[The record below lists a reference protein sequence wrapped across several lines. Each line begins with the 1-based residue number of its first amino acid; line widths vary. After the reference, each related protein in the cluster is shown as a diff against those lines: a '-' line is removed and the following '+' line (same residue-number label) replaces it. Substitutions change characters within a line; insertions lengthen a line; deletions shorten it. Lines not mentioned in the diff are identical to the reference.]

1 MFFMSSLSVYTPQLK
16 WLSIII
22 GLTLS
27 GILPAASATDHIEF
41 NTDVLDLEDKN
52 NIDLSQFSRAGYI
65 MPGVY
70 NLTLKVNG
78 EQMSEIKVPY
88 YTPENDPEASEACLS
103 PELVNKL
110 GLTSALLNKLTWW
123 HEGQCLNQE
132 SLSGLLIRGDLAT
145 SSLYISIP
153 QAYMEYTSPDWDPP
167 SRWDNGISAL
177 LIDYNI
183 NANTTHSYNDGPDS
197 SSLNSN
203 GVAGI
208 NLGAW
213 RFRADWQSHYSH
225 TTGSQGSSQTDFTW
239 NRFYAYR
246 ALSTLKAKLVLGEN
260 YLISNIF
267 DGFRFIG
274 ASIQSELSMMPPNL
288 RGYAPEITGIAKT
301 NATVIVKQQ
310 GRVLYETQVAPG
322 PFRIQDLS
330 DAISGTLDITVKEQD
345 GSVQEFQV
353 DTANLPYLTRPG
365 QTQYKFA
372 LGQPTDTDRQS
383 EGENFAAGEFS
394 WGINNGWSLI
404 GGSLNSQNYH
414 ALSIGLGRDLL
425 AFGAISFDIT
435 QSMARLPGESTLSG
449 GSYRINYS
457 KRFEEFDSQIQFAG
471 YRFSERN
478 YMSMSDFLNAKKTGE
493 RYYGSKELYTISMN
507 KNFQDLGV
515 SLYLNY
521 NHQTYWDRPD
531 NDYYS
536 LMLSKYM
543 DIGSIKNV
551 SVSLSANRNFYN
563 GVKDDSAYV
572 SLSFPLSNGAN
583 VGYSMNTNRYDT
595 TNRVSLYDRL
605 NDRTNYQISAGANR
619 KGGSASAFVSHQGDI
634 ARWSANASHTNNQY
648 SALGLS
654 SSGGF
659 TLTTEGAAA
668 HRVSNLGGARLLVD
682 TDGVANIP
690 IRGIG
695 SPVTSNRFGK
705 AVISD
710 VSSYYRSK
718 AQIDLNKLPDDVD
731 AQQSVVQAT
740 LTEGAVGYRPFSVI
754 SGQKIMTIITL
765 SDGTHPPLGAQVT
778 NHKKQ
783 NVAIVGDAGNTY
795 ISGVHPSATMN
806 ITWGKNMSC
815 EITFPAALNNSEV
828 LDNLLLPCR
837 RTMNSTQKGE

>member
-1 MFFMSSLSVYTPQLK
+1 MSSLSFYTPQLK

-22 GLTLS
+22 GLALNS
-27 GILPAASATDHIEF
+27 ILPAASATDHIEF

-52 NIDLSQFSRAGYI
+52 NIDLNQFSRAGYV
-65 MPGVY
+65 MPGIY
-70 NLTLKVNG
+70 NFTLKVNN
-78 EQMSEIKVPY
+78 EQISEIKVPY
-88 YTPENDPEASEACLS
+88 YIPKNDPQGSEPCLS
-103 PELVNKL
+103 LELVNKL
-110 GLTSALLNKLTWW
+110 GLTSESLNRLTWW
-123 HEGQCLNQE
+123 HEGKCLNQE
-132 SLSGLLIRGDLAT
+132 SLPGLLIRGDLAT
-145 SSLYISIP
+145 SSLYINIP
-153 QAYMEYTSPDWDPP
+153 QAYMEYTSPNWDPP

-183 NANTTHSYNDGPDS
+183 NANTTHSYNDGSDS

-208 NLGAW
+208 NLGVW

-225 TTGSQGSSQTDFTW
+225 TTGTQTASQTDFTW

-246 ALSTLKAKLVLGEN
+246 ALSAIKAKLVLGED
-260 YLISNIF
+260 YLTSNIF

-274 ASIQSELSMMPPNL
+274 ASIQSELNMMPPNL

-310 GRVLYETQVAPG
+310 GRVLYETQVAAG

-330 DAISGTLDITVKEQD
+330 DAISGTLDVTVKEQD

-365 QTQYKFA
+365 QVQFKFA
-372 LGQPTDTDRQS
+372 LGQPTNIDRQS
-383 EGENFAAGEFS
+383 EGENFIAGEFS
-394 WGINNGWSLI
+394 WGVNNGWSLI
-404 GGSLNSQNYH
+404 GGSLNSQNYN

-425 AFGAISFDIT
+425 AFGALSFDIT
-435 QSMARLPGESTLSG
+435 QSIARLPNENKLSG

-507 KNFQDLGV
+507 KNFQELGL

-521 NHQTYWDRPD
+521 NHQTYWDRPS

-536 LMLSKYM
+536 LILSKYM
-543 DIGSIKNV
+543 DIASIKNV
-551 SVSLSANRNFYN
+551 SVSLSANRSVYN
-563 GVKDDSAYV
+563 GVTDDSAYV

-583 VGYSMNTNRYDT
+583 VGYSVNTNRYDT
-595 TNRVSLYDRL
+595 VNRVSYYDRL
-605 NDRTNYQISAGANR
+605 DDRTYYQISAGANR
-619 KGGSASAFVSHQGDI
+619 KGGSASTFISHQGDI
-634 ARWSANASHTNNQY
+634 ARWSANASYTNNQY
-648 SALGLS
+648 SAFGVS
-654 SSGGF
+654 SYGGF

-668 HRVSNLGGARLLVD
+668 HRVSNLGGARLLLD
-682 TDGVANIP
+682 TDGVPNIT
-690 IRGIG
+690 IKGG
-695 SPVTSNRFGK
+695 GAPVKSNLFGK

-718 AQIDLNKLPDDVD
+718 AQIDLNKLPDDIDV
-731 AQQSVVQAT
+731 QQSVVQAT

-754 SGQKIMTIITL
+754 SGQKVMAIITL
-765 SDGTHPPLGAQVT
+765 NDGTHPPLGAQVT
-778 NHKKQ
+778 NLKKQ
-783 NVAIVGDAGNTY
+783 NVGIVGDAGNTY
-795 ISGVHPSATMN
+795 ISGVHPSEIMN

-815 EITFPAALNNSEV
+815 KITFPAELNNREV
-828 LDNLLLPCR
+828 LDNLLLPCSPIIKN
-837 RTMNSTQKGE
+837 MQND